1 MSFDQS
7 TLPAIAVFSS
17 AVAGCLLLL
26 SWLQHRLVTALALW
40 GIAFLMAAVATALLA
55 ARGLIPDALSIVIAN
70 ALLAAA
76 YGTMWWGVRS
86 FEGRRTRLIF
96 VLTGTLV
103 WLCGC
108 VFPAFY
114 ETPVARA
121 VLMTAIGVAYM
132 LLAVFELWRSRNER
146 LASRWPIMGLLAAHA
161 GAISVHIPLV
171 ASRTGSS
178 FHVDLLTFVVFEFV
192 FLSICGAFLF
202 GSIVKERILIW
213 YRQASLTDAL
223 TGVANRRAFFEQGN
237 KLVERSAWARSP
249 AALLLFDLDAFKSIN
264 DRFGHAAGDAV
275 LTVFCRV
282 AASQLRPADLLARM
296 GGEEFACLLPGISHQ
311 EAAWVA
317 DRVREAF
324 EATAHAAA
332 SGPFAVTV
340 SVGVASSDG
349 HACDLDVLLAEAD
362 RALYRAKLNGRNRV
376 ESGDL
381 QSGFQGGPLSQT
393 A

>member
-17 AVAGCLLLL
+17 AVAGGLLLL

-121 VLMTAIGVAYM
+121 VLMTATGVAYM
-132 LLAVFELWRSRNER
+132 LLAVFELWRSRKER

-178 FHVDLLTFVVFEFV
+178 FHVDLLTFVVFESV

-237 KLVERSAWARSP
+237 ELVERSGWARSP

-275 LTVFCRV
+275 LTVFFR
-282 AASQLRPADLLARM
+282 S
-296 GGEEFACLLPGISHQ
+296 LPH
-311 EAAWVA
+311 
-317 DRVREAF
+317 
-324 EATAHAAA
+324 
-332 SGPFAVTV
+332 
-340 SVGVASSDG
+340 
-349 HACDLDVLLAEAD
+349 
-362 RALYRAKLNGRNRV
+362 N
-376 ESGDL
+376 
-381 QSGFQGGPLSQT
+381 
-393 A
+393 

>member
-55 ARGLIPDALSIVIAN
+55 ARDLIPDALSIVIAN

-96 VLTGTLV
+96 VLTGTLI

-132 LLAVFELWRSRNER
+132 LLAVFELWRSRKER

>member
-1 MSFDQS
+1 MSFDLS
-7 TLPAIAVFSS
+7 TLLGITVFSS

-26 SWLQHRLVTALALW
+26 SWLQHRSVTALALW
-40 GIAFLMAAVATALLA
+40 GIAFLMAAVATAFLA
-55 ARGLIPDALSIVIAN
+55 ARGFIPNALSIVIAN

-86 FEGRRTRLIF
+86 FEGRRTQLIY
-96 VLTGTLV
+96 VLTGMLI
-103 WLCGC
+103 WLCAC
-108 VFPAFY
+108 LFPVFYA
-114 ETPVARA
+114 TPVARA
-121 VLMTAIGVAYM
+121 VLMAAIGVGYT
-132 LLAVFELWRSRNER
+132 LLAVFELWRSRKEE
-146 LASRWPIMGLLAAHA
+146 LASRWPIIGLLAMHA
-161 GAISVHIPLV
+161 AAIPVRIPLV
-171 ASRTGSS
+171 ASRTGTS
-178 FHVDLLTFVVFEFV
+178 FHVDLLTFVVFESV

-213 YRQASLTDAL
+213 YRQASLSDPL
-223 TGVANRRAFFEQGN
+223 TGVANRRAFFVQGS

-311 EAAWVA
+311 EGVWVA

-332 SGPFAVTV
+332 SGSFAVTV

-349 HACDLDVLLAEAD
+349 HTCDLDFLLAEAD
-362 RALYRAKLNGRNRV
+362 RALYRAKANGRNRV

-381 QSGFQGGPLSQT
+381 PSGFQGGPLSQT

>member
-17 AVAGCLLLL
+17 AVAGGLLLL

-121 VLMTAIGVAYM
+121 VLMTATGVAYM
-132 LLAVFELWRSRNER
+132 LLAVFELWRSRKR
-146 LASRWPIMGLLAAHA
+146 GSPLAGRSWDCWPHTPVRFPCT
-161 GAISVHIPLV
+161 SHWSPLG
-171 ASRTGSS
+171 RG
-178 FHVDLLTFVVFEFV
+178 
-192 FLSICGAFLF
+192 
-202 GSIVKERILIW
+202 
-213 YRQASLTDAL
+213 
-223 TGVANRRAFFEQGN
+223 RAFT
-237 KLVERSAWARSP
+237 
-249 AALLLFDLDAFKSIN
+249 SI
-264 DRFGHAAGDAV
+264 F
-275 LTVFCRV
+275 
-282 AASQLRPADLLARM
+282 
-296 GGEEFACLLPGISHQ
+296 
-311 EAAWVA
+311 
-317 DRVREAF
+317 
-324 EATAHAAA
+324 
-332 SGPFAVTV
+332 
-340 SVGVASSDG
+340 
-349 HACDLDVLLAEAD
+349 
-362 RALYRAKLNGRNRV
+362 
-376 ESGDL
+376 
-381 QSGFQGGPLSQT
+381 
-393 A
+393 

>member
-114 ETPVARA
+114 ATPVARA

-132 LLAVFELWRSRNER
+132 LFAVFELWRSRKER

-161 GAISVHIPLV
+161 AAIPVRIPLV

-178 FHVDLLTFVVFEFV
+178 FHVDLLTFVVFESV

-202 GSIVKERILIW
+202 GGIVKERNLIW
-213 YRQASLTDAL
+213 YRQASLIDPL

-237 KLVERSAWARSP
+237 KLIERSAWARSP

-311 EAAWVA
+311 ESAWVA

-332 SGPFAVTV
+332 SGSFAVTV

-349 HACDLDVLLAEAD
+349 HACDLDFLLAEAD
-362 RALYRAKLNGRNRV
+362 RALYRAKANGRNRV

-381 QSGFQGGPLSQT
+381 PSGFQGGPLSQT